1 MTRTHR
7 STLLAGLGVALF
19 VGFVVQASW
28 AGRAVTADSLLF
40 FLIVGVTIGSIYA
53 VAASGLVVSY
63 TTSGVFNFAQG
74 AIGMFMAFVYW
85 ELKVNRGVPTLL
97 ALALTVFVAAPL
109 FGAGIERLLMRRL
122 SNAPLVA
129 QLVVT
134 IGLMLALIGLAAF
147 VWDPS
152 EPRSITTFFGSE
164 GFNIG
169 QTYMPY
175 YRLITIVSG
184 VVIALVLR
192 FVLYRTRLGVS
203 MRAVVDNRELAA
215 LNGGRP
221 GRVSAFSWALG
232 SSMAAIA
239 GIFLAEELST
249 LSIEILTLLIV
260 DAFAAAIIGRLKS
273 LPLTYVGGL
282 IIGLSLSFQQNFLT
296 WSGRW
301 ASASF
306 AIPTIILFLALLF
319 VPQDRIEGRRSSTIK
334 SPRLISLRRALFGFA
349 VVFVGVFVVAGGLDR
364 PNVRRLTIALITA
377 LIMVSLVPLTG
388 WSGQISLAQITFVGI
403 GAWATFEFS
412 SAGGELFGLRLFT
425 PGNPALLLVGALVAI
440 PFGVLMALPALRLR
454 GLYLALATM
463 SFARMAEF
471 VIFDQ
476 PEVFGGQGRRIADIT
491 VFGTDISAPFK
502 ILGVTFPQDAG
513 LLLLTTF
520 MFGVVGM
527 VIVAMR
533 RGAFGRRLVA
543 MRDSPAACATLGV
556 NLSRT
561 KLEVFVISAAIAG
574 FAGALLGTARGTA
587 STLDFQ
593 MLTGLPFLL
602 LLVVGGASVVSGALV
617 GGLLLQLFTWITIIF
632 PNGLRIPFLELDVVS
647 LQSKLGPG
655 LAGIGIGRNPEGV
668 VTDVSQ
674 RWQERYAPAPPDA
687 LPAVATPTPAPV
699 PVSAPT
705 PAAGSASI
713 PVADQGVPLLE
724 VSGIS
729 VRFGGLQ
736 ALDDVSID
744 VRAGHVT
751 ALIGPNGAGKTTLF
765 NVITGLQ
772 STSVGRVL
780 VDGDDVTFAKP
791 HLRAREGIGRTFQRL
806 EIFDTLSA
814 RDNVLVAA
822 EMRRAWSRERFDPE
836 ELTDE
841 VMARV
846 GLQAVADERVDS
858 LPTGTARLVEVARA
872 LASKPRILLLDEPSS
887 GLNEAETALFGAL
900 LRQLADDGLAILLVE
915 HDMSFVMNACQ
926 QIHVLDFGRI
936 ISSGSPD
943 EVRSNAEVRSAY
955 LGGEHEQDAVADA
968 PLLGVVVRERR
979 PVPGSSNGGEAVGS
993 EPALPPAL
1001 AIRDVQAGYGS
1012 IEVIHGL
1019 DLTVPSGHVFAL
1031 LGPNGAGK
1039 STTLKLAS
1047 GLLRPTHGSVSI
1059 LGEEVGGTPADRLA
1073 RDGVCLVPEGR
1084 GVFPNL
1090 TVTENLRMATYTGAS
1105 FASVLDRAFERFP
1118 RLKDRRKQV
1127 AGTLSGGEQ
1136 QMLAMSRALATDPK
1150 LLLLDELSM
1159 GLAPL
1164 IVTEL
1169 YDVVKNI
1176 ALEEDVSILV
1186 VEQFAH
1192 EVLDVADVAAIML
1205 HGRVELVGAPAEIGP
1220 ALDGAYLGGSVG
1232 TS

>member
-19 VGFVVQASW
+19 VGFVIQASW
-28 AGRAVTADSLLF
+28 TGRPLTFDSILF

-85 ELKVNRGVPTLL
+85 ELKVNQGVPTLL
-97 ALALTVFVAAPL
+97 ALLLTVLVAAPL

-122 SNAPLVA
+122 ATAPLVA

-147 VWDPS
+147 IWPAS
-152 EPRSITTFFGSE
+152 EPRSIGTFFGSD

-169 QTYMPY
+169 QTFLPY
-175 YRLITIVSG
+175 YRLITIIAG
-184 VVIALVLR
+184 IVIALVLR
-192 FVLYRTRLGVS
+192 FVLYRTRLGVA
-203 MRAVVDNRELAA
+203 MRAVVDNRDLAA

-232 SSMAAIA
+232 ASMAAIA

-249 LSIEILTLLIV
+249 LSIEVLTLLIV

-273 LPLTYVGGL
+273 LPLTYIGGL

-301 ASASF
+301 ATASF

-319 VPQDRIEGRRSSTIK
+319 LPQDRIEGRKTSTIK
-334 SPRLISLRRALFGFA
+334 SPRLISMKRALFGFV
-349 VVFVGVFVVAGGLDR
+349 VVFVGVLIASGGLDR

-388 WSGQISLAQITFVGI
+388 SSGQISLAQITFVGI

-412 SAGGELFGLRLFT
+412 TAGGELFGLKLFT
-425 PGNPALLLVGALVAI
+425 PGNPLLLVVGALVAI
-440 PFGVLMALPALRLR
+440 PFGVLMALPALRLS

-491 VFGTDISAPFK
+491 AFGTDISAPFK
-502 ILGVTFPQDAG
+502 IFGISFPQDAG
-513 LLLLTTF
+513 LLLLTAF
-520 MFGVVGM
+520 MFGAVGM
-527 VIVAMR
+527 MIVALR
-533 RGAFGRRLVA
+533 RGSFGRRLVA

-561 KLEVFVISAAIAG
+561 KLQVFIISAAIAG

-587 STLDFQ
+587 TTLDFQ

-617 GGLLLQLFTWITIIF
+617 GGLLLQLFTWITLIF
-632 PNGLRIPFLELDVVS
+632 PKGLTIPGLNLDVVD
-647 LQSKLGPG
+647 LQVKLGPG
-655 LAGIGIGRNPEGV
+655 LAGIGIGRNPEGA
-668 VTDVSQ
+668 VTEVSHA
-674 RWQERYAPAPPDA
+674 WQARFAPSPAPAPAEAAGAEPTAAVDASPRPVVEVDPDA
-687 LPAVATPTPAPV
+687 A
-699 PVSAPT
+699 
-705 PAAGSASI
+705 
-713 PVADQGVPLLE
+713 PLLQ
-724 VSGIS
+724 VSGVS

-736 ALDDVSID
+736 VLDDVSID

-772 STSVGRVL
+772 DAGAGQVFVNGK
-780 VDGDDVTFAKP
+780 DVTFAKP
-791 HLRAREGIGRTFQRL
+791 HLRARDGIGRTFQRL
-806 EIFDTLSA
+806 EIFDTLTA

-822 EMRRAWSRERFDPE
+822 EMRRRWSREKFDPG

-841 VMARV
+841 VMRRV
-846 GLQAVADERVDS
+846 GIEAVANERVDS

-872 LASKPRILLLDEPSS
+872 LASKPRVLLLDEPSS
-887 GLNEAETALFGAL
+887 GLNESETVTFGAL
-900 LRQLADDGLAILLVE
+900 LQQLANDGLAILLVE
-915 HDMSFVMNACQ
+915 HDMSFVMGACRE
-926 QIHVLDFGRI
+926 INVLDFGRI
-936 ISSGSPD
+936 ISTGSPD
-943 EVRSNAEVRSAY
+943 EVRADPEVRAAY
-955 LGGEHEQDAVADA
+955 LGGDVEQEAVAVA
-968 PLLGVVVRERR
+968 PPLDVVVREHATELDDAGAT
-979 PVPGSSNGGEAVGS
+979 PDTA
-993 EPALPPAL
+993 AAL
-1001 AIRDVQAGYGS
+1001 ALRDVRAGYGT

-1019 DLTVPSGHVFAL
+1019 DLVVPKGHVFAL

-1039 STTLKLAS
+1039 STALKLAAGQLQPFS
-1047 GLLRPTHGSVSI
+1047 GTVSI
-1059 LGEEVGGTPADRLA
+1059 LGHEVAGMPPDRLA

-1090 TVTENLRMATYTGAS
+1090 TVLENLRMATYTGVS
-1105 FASVLDRAFERFP
+1105 FDQVVDRAFERFP
-1118 RLKDRRKQV
+1118 RLKDRRKQI

-1136 QMLAMSRALATDPK
+1136 QMLAMSRALATDPE

-1164 IVTEL
+1164 VVTEL

-1176 ALEEDVSILV
+1176 AASDNVSILV

-1192 EVLDVADVAAIML
+1192 EVLDVADQAAIML
-1205 HGRVELVGAPAEIGP
+1205 HGKVELVGPPAEIGP
-1220 ALDGAYLGGSVG
+1220 ALDAAYLGGSVA